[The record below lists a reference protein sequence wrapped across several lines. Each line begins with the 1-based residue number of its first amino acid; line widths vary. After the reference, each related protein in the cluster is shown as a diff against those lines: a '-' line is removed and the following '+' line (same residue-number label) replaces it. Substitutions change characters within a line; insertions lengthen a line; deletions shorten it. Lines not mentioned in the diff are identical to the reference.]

1 MPMINETQDRATPIK
16 REVRFNRVYVLQSL
30 DSDERQ
36 TGSILYDDLL
46 RWQYH
51 QLDKLSAEL
60 VEINSREQLIEVFEL
75 IRSNISTNTYY
86 PYIHFEIHGSH
97 KGLVLTSSE
106 LVTWK
111 ELALHLETIN
121 WSIQNNL
128 FVSFA
133 TCYGAKI
140 FEHIDITRT
149 SPFFGFLA
157 PTEEVLNKDIE
168 RGFYKYFETLFSTFN
183 GNQAIGELNNCLSE
197 GSSKFIC
204 QQSEQVFEMIASKY
218 LNKLRTNP
226 QFKILRVEQLF
237 FKLKQRRDLV
247 SRYTEDQLKTIS
259 AKMVVDQAHELI
271 QNQRDK
277 FLMKIST

>member
-1 MPMINETQDRATPIK
+1 MR

-30 DSDERQ
+30 DSDEKQ
-36 TGSILYDDLL
+36 TGSILHDDLL

-60 VEINSREQLIEVFEL
+60 VEVKSKGQLIHVFEL
-75 IRSNISTNTYY
+75 IRTNIYTNAYY
-86 PYIHFEIHGSH
+86 PYIHFEIHGSPD
-97 KGLVLTSSE
+97 GLVLNSSE
-106 LVTWK
+106 LVTWA
-111 ELALHLETIN
+111 ELALHLEIIN
-121 WSIQNNL
+121 WSTQNNL

-133 TCYGAKI
+133 TCYGARI

-157 PTEEVLNKDIE
+157 STEKVLNNDIE
-168 RGFYKYFETLFSTFN
+168 TGFYKYFETLFSTFN
-183 GNQAIGELNNCLSE
+183 GNQAIKDLNNCLSA

-218 LNKLRTNP
+218 LDKIRTDP
-226 QFKILRVEQLF
+226 QFKILRSKQLF
-237 FKLKQRRDLV
+237 SKLKQRKDLI
-247 SRYTEDQLKTIS
+247 SRYTEDQLKILS
-259 AKMVVDQAHELI
+259 VKMVVDQAQELI

-277 FLMKIST
+277 FLMKIPS